1 MNPLALQQV
10 SDFSDFTRGRDL
22 SDFLR
27 DNSIGSGT
35 RAPPF
40 HLRISPDGCHI
51 HVVLS
56 KPRADLMTCDK
67 RRSSAQIRS
76 QSGLVVSPAKRSPVA
91 DVVYLDRGRAGG
103 GSALLVAFEDGTAEF
118 WRFCEPDSGWHRL
131 HGSDLCDTPG
141 AKVVS
146 VCAAGG
152 RIVWCERRRPVENPS
167 EENPPLLDGPRLCFT
182 YSICS
187 RAFELDQETVRLGR
201 AEVVLRDGPP
211 FVVVASAENVYLLP
225 DSRASAPGSTSRLL
239 LGWSPCRDQVAVYSI
254 CEGSILM
261 AEPSAAA
268 KGSDFRRLVSE
279 CLVALLAADPVELR
293 SFSTTGDGG
302 LVLLL
307 SSGWICV
314 MNVDGVLRRVHR
326 LAENGATSNCDRIS
340 MNAYSDCL
348 AVVEGRVLHVIDLQ
362 CGLELG
368 RIPLRDDGILFLNHD
383 ERHVPHLLTDT
394 GLFLVRLHESR
405 SDHNPGQDSSRSVR
419 LDSVLE
425 EVVFEEACRRYQTRT
440 LSGMQLT
447 VDKMMSEGKL
457 QAPILLSSVLRD
469 YLKERTVS
477 SWTQGGV
484 HGCKKLLRILE
495 PELKKLALL
504 EDVKTSVLT
513 ASESQLRRHCEILVQ
528 EELVRLLRTELN
540 GKDVLYLNVVFSS
553 FPSESWEAVQTL
565 LRLSE
570 TKDGALSSEAPAAV
584 WRTVLAPVQPEDTS
598 VLLTPL
604 PIFEL
609 LCRLFLLFQPG
620 QLPLFVDLAQ
630 QHAIGPSH
638 SSSGSL
644 IGLYGTEAES
654 EGQPLYKRAISVLLG
669 PGCSQ
674 DLEVELLLRS
684 GRPNGVLQALRLL
697 LDQGQW
703 GQAVGLAERF
713 CGRSPLLNKEIFT
726 TLLRKGC
733 QYRNL
738 DPYLDRIRAL
748 CPEDMTASSIIRV
761 VLESLSGSGS
771 EPLPFRNRG
780 DHLTVA
786 PLRPLLAHV
795 LQRETRPHYGYGDL
809 TRFSAIPPPIPPR
822 RPRGA
827 CQVAAL
833 RVQQEQL

>member
-394 GLFLVRLHESR
+394 GLFLVRLHE
-405 SDHNPGQDSSRSVR
+405 

-469 YLKERTVS
+469 YLKERT
-477 SWTQGGV
+477 
-484 HGCKKLLRILE
+484 
-495 PELKKLALL
+495 
-504 EDVKTSVLT
+504 TSVLT

-644 IGLYGTEAES
+644 I
-654 EGQPLYKRAISVLLG
+654 GQPLYKRAISVLLG

-827 CQVAAL
+827 SLPAL
-833 RVQQEQL
+833 PPSLSALLQL

>member
-1 MNPLALQQV
+1 GFLLIGHRRLTVGEPV

-91 DVVYLDRGRAGG
+91 DV
-103 GSALLVAFEDGTAEF
+103 
-118 WRFCEPDSGWHRL
+118 
-131 HGSDLCDTPG
+131 
-141 AKVVS
+141 
-146 VCAAGG
+146 
-152 RIVWCERRRPVENPS
+152 RRRPVENPS

-684 GRPNGVLQALRLL
+684 GRPNG
-697 LDQGQW
+697 W

-771 EPLPFRNRG
+771 EPLPFWNRG

-827 CQVAAL
+827 CQVLSSSIRTPLRSQVIGFGHHAPTPICTNRRLLPDNATPKRKHTKDVAVNPSSELNSCGAPAL
-833 RVQQEQL
+833 K